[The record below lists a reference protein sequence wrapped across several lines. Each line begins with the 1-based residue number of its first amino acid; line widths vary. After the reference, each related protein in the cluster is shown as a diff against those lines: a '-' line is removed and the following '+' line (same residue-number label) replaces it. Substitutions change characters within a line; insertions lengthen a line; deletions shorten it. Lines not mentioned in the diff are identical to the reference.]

1 MAMDRVIMSHMAVFS
16 NEAIYL
22 VFLGERVGAFSV
34 VCADQ
39 DEAARVLS
47 QLKILVRPMISN
59 PPINGARIAA
69 KILSDP
75 KLYQQWF
82 ILFRIVLTL

>member
-1 MAMDRVIMSHMAVFS
+1 MRHSIIKFPTIS
-16 NEAIYL
+16 
-22 VFLGERVGAFSV
+22 LGERVGAFSV

-82 ILFRIVLTL
+82 ILFRIVFTL